1 MCNINNQRVK
11 TMKLISISAAV
22 TLSTA
27 AIGLCALSA
36 TAAISLDR
44 TRIIVE
50 AESPSVSLTM
60 ANESHQLPYLA
71 QGWIEDQQGRKVNS
85 PFTVLP
91 PVQRIDAGDKSQI
104 KIQSLP
110 PVNLLAQD
118 RESLF
123 YFNLREIP
131 PRSGQPNTLQIALQT
146 KIKLFYRPAALRRSS
161 TQLTSLV
168 QQQVTLARKGDRYQI
183 HNPTGYFITLI
194 DARRPHAEETIS
206 GFEPVMVSPFSA
218 ATLGGSAAALGD
230 EPVLQYINDFGG
242 RSTLAFH
249 CRGAVCQAVERP

>member
-1 MCNINNQRVK
+1 
-11 TMKLISISAAV
+11 MKLISISAAV
-22 TLSTA
+22 TFSTA
-27 AIGLCALSA
+27 AIVVLCSLSA
-36 TAAISLDR
+36 TAAVSLDR

-50 AESPSVSLTM
+50 AKTPSVSLTI

-71 QGWIEDQQGRKVNS
+71 QGWIEDQQGRKINS

-91 PVQRIDAGDKSQI
+91 PVQRIEAGDKSQI

-131 PRSGQPNTLQIALQT
+131 PRSDQPNTLQIALQT
-146 KIKLFYRPAALRRSS
+146 KIKLFYRPATLQHSS
-161 TQLTSLV
+161 TQLTTLI
-168 QQQVTLARKGDRYQI
+168 QQQVTLARKGDHYQVY
-183 HNPTGYFITLI
+183 NPTGYFITLI
-194 DARRPHAEETIS
+194 DARRHQAEETIS
-206 GFEPVMVSPFSA
+206 GFEPVMVAPFSN

-230 EPVLQYINDFGG
+230 EPMLQYVNDFGG

-249 CRGAVCQAVERP
+249 CRGAVCAAAEQP